1 MSVRDAVLHD
11 SHQTFSDSLF
21 QRLTA
26 TRRLSLELALPLS
39 DEDQVVQAN
48 DDASPTKWHLAH
60 TTWFFEAFVLKAF
73 LAGYRMFDE
82 RFEYCFNSYYESVGA
97 RQPRGKR
104 GLLTRPSADEVRAY
118 RTHVDAALERLCAGA
133 LPPRAAE
140 LIEL

>member
-1 MSVRDAVLHD
+1 MSACDAVLLDITPHTPA
-11 SHQTFSDSLF
+11 QSLYD
-21 QRLTA
+21 RLIA
-26 TRRLSLELALPLS
+26 TRRLSAELARPLS

-60 TTWFFEAFVLKAF
+60 TTWFFEAFVLKPF
-73 LAGYRMFDE
+73 LEGYSLFDE

-118 RTHVDAALERLCAGA
+118 REHVDAALERLCERGVDALGGGA
-133 LPPRAAE
+133 
-140 LIEL
+140 